1 MKKTDELEVYQIQI
15 LFGRYLGLT
24 SQLFDL
30 ITLEG
35 WLGSIEMDRE
45 QECTIDDFEFLTLN
59 LSPDDRAG
67 LQRFHQHTVDK
78 FNELDIRIKNQQ
90 KYPYYTL
97 DFIDYEMGIVY
108 IIRFKDRF
116 EIDFE
121 VLKN

>member
-1 MKKTDELEVYQIQI
+1 MRKTDELEVYQIQI
-15 LFGRYLGLT
+15 LFGRYIGLT
-24 SQLFDL
+24 PELFDL
-30 ITLEG
+30 ITLDG
-35 WLGSIEMDRE
+35 WLGSIEVDRE

-59 LSPDDRAG
+59 LSQNDRDR
-67 LQRFHQHTVDK
+67 LQRFDQIVVDK

-90 KYPYYTL
+90 EYPYYTL
-97 DFIDYEMGIVY
+97 DFIDYEMGVVY